1 MARPKA
7 ADPLIAALIAKLP
20 APGADFPPAKQKAWL
35 KLMAMAFGA
44 VYGGDVAASL
54 EDEATA
60 KPAPA
65 RAAPPPPKPKP
76 SFPFV
81 IDAEGFVRRGNGN
94 KARVKPDEITDTIYD
109 LRGMDGDLRA
119 IVWADD
125 STGLN
130 GRDLNIASVA

>member
-20 APGADFPPAKQKAWL
+20 APGANFSADEQKAWL
-35 KLMAMAFGA
+35 RMMAMAFGV

-54 EDEATA
+54 EDNGKNPPVT
-60 KPAPA
+60 
-65 RAAPPPPKPKP
+65 RAAPSAPKPKP
-76 SFPFV
+76 SFPFI

-130 GRDLNIASVA
+130 GRDLNIASVS